1 MPEWLSSEAA
11 RTAAYLAGLGVFSWV
26 VYGITSWVLVAAMR
40 RAAARSSNTWDDAF
54 ASARVFG
61 KLANI
66 APALAIY
73 FGVELI
79 PNLDDD
85 LDAVVRRVAVSGVV
99 LATAL
104 AASSAL
110 NALNII
116 YSQSEKYRQRPIKG
130 YLQVVNIVIY
140 AMAALAIVA
149 TLLDKS
155 PWIFVSGI
163 GALAAVLLLVFKDTI
178 LSLVASVQIASN
190 DMIQLGDW
198 IEMPQ
203 AGVDGDVIDVALHTV
218 KVQNWDKTIS
228 TIPTYK
234 FIGESFKNWRG
245 MSDSGGRR
253 IKRALHLDLN
263 SIRFLNEGEVGRLE
277 RWALLHNYLAEK
289 SAEIA
294 EYNAE
299 GSRNPEINADIRRL
313 TNVGTFRAYVVAY
326 LKAHPKIHEA
336 GYTLI
341 VRQLA
346 PSASGLPIEIYCFSN
361 DQDWTRYEGIQSDI
375 FDHIFAMV
383 PEFGLRLFQ
392 DPTGADFSQL
402 SHEVASSAGRAATS
416 SEPT

>member
-1 MPEWLSSEAA
+1 MPEWLSSEPA

-26 VYGITSWVLVAAMR
+26 IYGIMSWVLVATMR

-85 LDAVVRRVAVSGVV
+85 VDSFVRRVAVSGVV

-104 AASSAL
+104 AASAAL

-140 AMAALAIVA
+140 AMAALAIIA

-228 TIPTYK
+228 TVPTYK

-253 IKRALHLDLN
+253 IKRALNLDLN

-277 RWALLHNYLAEK
+277 RWALLHTYLAEK

-392 DPTGADFSQL
+392 DPTGADFTRL
-402 SHEVASSAGRAATS
+402 SREVASGADPAATS
-416 SEPT
+416 TEPT